1 MANTRAKARVHIG
14 LVCPAPGADPAG
26 QPVRSDF
33 ADGVDFVRSHRR
45 RASLDLI
52 HPRRGER
59 SRYRELLTFGE
70 GYARRLFSIAQGRVI
85 DEDAGLI
92 LAHGAPQA

>member
-1 MANTRAKARVHIG
+1 MSNARAKARVHVG
-14 LVCPAPGADPAG
+14 LVCPAPSADAAG
-26 QPVRSDF
+26 QSVRGDF
-33 ADGVDFVRSHRR
+33 ADGVDLVAPHRGC
-45 RASLDLI
+45 AGLDLI

-59 SRYRELLTFGE
+59 SRYRELLRAGE
-70 GYARRLFSIAQGRVI
+70 GYARRLFSVAQGRVI